1 MADIWVGCGLLGLS
15 VGDIRKRSIPL
26 WEVLVFLFVGIIYGL
41 WKNGVVEVLSGFL
54 PGVLLCVAAMVMP
67 DDVGMGDGIVTVVY
81 GSIYGWQ
88 KACLWLVISFF
99 LVAIG
104 GVLLCVIQQRKRVR
118 LPFVPFLTAV
128 HVGMCL

>member
-41 WKNGVVEVLSGFL
+41 WKNGVVEVLYGFL
-54 PGVLLCVAAMVMP
+54 PGILLCVAAMVMP

>member
-41 WKNGVVEVLSGFL
+41 WKNGVVEVLYGFL
-54 PGVLLCVAAMVMP
+54 PGILLCVATMVMP